1 MSALDI
7 SKIKPIP
14 FLVGIVAVVFVG
26 FAATLLNVPLEIG
39 LLSVIAAALIGLLM
53 RIADTLD
60 DILSA
65 LKNKK

>member
-1 MSALDI
+1 MIAFNVT
-7 SKIKPIP
+7 KIKPIP

-26 FAATLLNVPLEIG
+26 FAATLLSAPLEIG

-60 DILSA
+60 EMLA
-65 LKNKK
+65 ELKKKK